1 MKQILNTFIIGS
13 LLVATASSCTA
24 KFEDINSN
32 PYQPGDLSA
41 DDYALGSAMNNLAG
55 CVVSPDVN
63 TAQFTDCLLGGPL
76 GGYFAHSQSNWKAT
90 ISNFNPTDDW
100 TRVFLKSDRVL
111 PVLYSNLNVVEVVSQ
126 NTNNPLPLAIA
137 NVIKVAAMHRV
148 TDAYGPIPY
157 SKIGADGSI
166 KTPYDSEQEVYN
178 KFFEE
183 LNAALQ
189 VMKNQENDRL
199 TASADYIYGGDVKK
213 WIRFANSL
221 KLRLAI
227 RIANV
232 DKTTAQK
239 MAEEA
244 VDPANGGVIEQG
256 DVKKW
261 IRFANSLKLRLAIR
275 IANVDKT
282 TAQKMA
288 EEAVDPANGG
298 VIEQNADNAAW
309 SYFSSSVNNP
319 IYVAK
324 EYNHVLS
331 HSTDG
336 LACLTGG
343 DTHASADIICYMNGY
358 NDSSV
363 NNPIYVAKEYNHV
376 LSHSTDGLA
385 CLTGGDTHAS
395 ADIICYMNGYNDPR
409 REKYFVKSEWMGQEY
424 VGLRRGIAIPDLNT
438 IGHKYSGINLKPTD
452 PLYWMNAAE
461 VAFLRAEAK
470 AIYGFNMHGEAKKF
484 YEDGIRLSFE
494 QWGVDGVDAYI
505 NSEEMESMSYTDPAS
520 LNSYPDELTSLT
532 VKWDESAT
540 PDEKQERIIIQ
551 KWIANWMLG
560 NEAWADYRRTGY
572 PHLMPA
578 TAAGNKSGGV
588 VNSERGARRIPYPA
602 DEYNDN
608 TENIQHAVS
617 NYLGGQDNMARDLW
631 WAKKN

>member
-1 MKQILNTFIIGS
+1 MKHILNTFIIGS

-76 GGYFAHSQSNWKAT
+76 GGYFADSQSNWKAT

-244 VDPANGGVIEQG
+244 VDPANGGVIEQ
-256 DVKKW
+256 
-261 IRFANSLKLRLAIR
+261 
-275 IANVDKT
+275 
-282 TAQKMA
+282 
-288 EEAVDPANGG
+288 
-298 VIEQNADNAAW
+298 NADNAAW
-309 SYFSSSVNNP
+309 SYFS
-319 IYVAK
+319 
-324 EYNHVLS
+324 
-331 HSTDG
+331 
-336 LACLTGG
+336 
-343 DTHASADIICYMNGY
+343 
-358 NDSSV
+358 SSV

-470 AIYGFNMHGEAKKF
+470 AIYGFNMHGEAKRF

-578 TAAGNKSGGV
+578 TAVGNKSGGV

>member
-1 MKQILNTFIIGS
+1 MKHILNTFIIGS

-126 NTNNPLPLAIA
+126 NSNNPLPLAIA

-148 TDAYGPIPY
+148 ADAYGPIPY

-183 LNAALQ
+183 LNAAIQ

-199 TASADYIYGGDVKK
+199 TASADYIYG
-213 WIRFANSL
+213 
-221 KLRLAI
+221 
-227 RIANV
+227 
-232 DKTTAQK
+232 
-239 MAEEA
+239 
-244 VDPANGGVIEQG
+244 G

-358 NDSSV
+358 ND
-363 NNPIYVAKEYNHV
+363 
-376 LSHSTDGLA
+376 
-385 CLTGGDTHAS
+385 
-395 ADIICYMNGYNDPR
+395 PR
-409 REKYFVKSEWMGQEY
+409 REKYFVKSEWVGQEY
-424 VGLRRGIAIPDLNT
+424 VGLRRGIIIPDLNT

-540 PDEKQERIIIQ
+540 PEEKQERIIIQ
-551 KWIANWMLG
+551 KWIANWILG

-588 VNSERGARRIPYPA
+588 VNSERGARRIPYPV

-608 TENIQHAVS
+608 TENIQYAVS

>member
-1 MKQILNTFIIGS
+1 MKHILNTFIIGS

-76 GGYFAHSQSNWKAT
+76 GGYFADSQSNWKAT

-148 TDAYGPIPY
+148 ADAYGPIPY

-244 VDPANGGVIEQG
+244 VDPANGGVIEQ
-256 DVKKW
+256 
-261 IRFANSLKLRLAIR
+261 
-275 IANVDKT
+275 
-282 TAQKMA
+282 
-288 EEAVDPANGG
+288 
-298 VIEQNADNAAW
+298 NADNAAW
-309 SYFSSSVNNP
+309 SYFS
-319 IYVAK
+319 
-324 EYNHVLS
+324 
-331 HSTDG
+331 
-336 LACLTGG
+336 
-343 DTHASADIICYMNGY
+343 
-358 NDSSV
+358 SSV

-494 QWGVDGVDAYI
+494 QWGADGVDAYI

-578 TAAGNKSGGV
+578 TAVGNKSGGV

>member
-244 VDPANGGVIEQG
+244 VDPANGGVIEQ
-256 DVKKW
+256 
-261 IRFANSLKLRLAIR
+261 
-275 IANVDKT
+275 
-282 TAQKMA
+282 
-288 EEAVDPANGG
+288 
-298 VIEQNADNAAW
+298 NADNAAW
-309 SYFSSSVNNP
+309 SYFS
-319 IYVAK
+319 
-324 EYNHVLS
+324 
-331 HSTDG
+331 
-336 LACLTGG
+336 
-343 DTHASADIICYMNGY
+343 
-358 NDSSV
+358 SSV

-578 TAAGNKSGGV
+578 TAVGNKSGGV

>member
-244 VDPANGGVIEQG
+244 VDPANGGVIEQ
-256 DVKKW
+256 
-261 IRFANSLKLRLAIR
+261 
-275 IANVDKT
+275 
-282 TAQKMA
+282 
-288 EEAVDPANGG
+288 
-298 VIEQNADNAAW
+298 NADNAAW
-309 SYFSSSVNNP
+309 SYFS
-319 IYVAK
+319 
-324 EYNHVLS
+324 
-331 HSTDG
+331 
-336 LACLTGG
+336 
-343 DTHASADIICYMNGY
+343 
-358 NDSSV
+358 SSV

-578 TAAGNKSGGV
+578 TAVGNKSGGV

-608 TENIQHAVS
+608 TENIQYAVS

>member
-1 MKQILNTFIIGS
+1 MKHILNTFIIGS
-13 LLVATASSCTA
+13 LIAATAASCTA

-76 GGYFAHSQSNWKAT
+76 GGYFADSQSNWKAT

-148 TDAYGPIPY
+148 ADAYGPIPY

-244 VDPANGGVIEQG
+244 VDPANGGVIEQ
-256 DVKKW
+256 
-261 IRFANSLKLRLAIR
+261 
-275 IANVDKT
+275 
-282 TAQKMA
+282 
-288 EEAVDPANGG
+288 
-298 VIEQNADNAAW
+298 NADNAAW
-309 SYFSSSVNNP
+309 SYFS
-319 IYVAK
+319 
-324 EYNHVLS
+324 
-331 HSTDG
+331 
-336 LACLTGG
+336 
-343 DTHASADIICYMNGY
+343 
-358 NDSSV
+358 SSV

-424 VGLRRGIAIPDLNT
+424 VGLRRGIIIPDLNT

-578 TAAGNKSGGV
+578 TAVGNKSGGV

>member
-1 MKQILNTFIIGS
+1 MG
-13 LLVATASSCTA
+13 
-24 KFEDINSN
+24 
-32 PYQPGDLSA
+32 
-41 DDYALGSAMNNLAG
+41 
-55 CVVSPDVN
+55 
-63 TAQFTDCLLGGPL
+63 
-76 GGYFAHSQSNWKAT
+76 
-90 ISNFNPTDDW
+90 NF
-100 TRVFLKSDRVL
+100 S
-111 PVLYSNLNVVEVVSQ
+111 
-126 NTNNPLPLAIA
+126 
-137 NVIKVAAMHRV
+137 
-148 TDAYGPIPY
+148 
-157 SKIGADGSI
+157 
-166 KTPYDSEQEVYN
+166 
-178 KFFEE
+178 EE

-244 VDPANGGVIEQG
+244 VDPANGGVIEQ
-256 DVKKW
+256 
-261 IRFANSLKLRLAIR
+261 
-275 IANVDKT
+275 
-282 TAQKMA
+282 
-288 EEAVDPANGG
+288 
-298 VIEQNADNAAW
+298 NADNAAW
-309 SYFSSSVNNP
+309 SYFS
-319 IYVAK
+319 
-324 EYNHVLS
+324 
-331 HSTDG
+331 
-336 LACLTGG
+336 
-343 DTHASADIICYMNGY
+343 
-358 NDSSV
+358 SSV

-578 TAAGNKSGGV
+578 TAVGNKSGGV

>member
-244 VDPANGGVIEQG
+244 VDPANGGVIEQ
-256 DVKKW
+256 
-261 IRFANSLKLRLAIR
+261 
-275 IANVDKT
+275 
-282 TAQKMA
+282 
-288 EEAVDPANGG
+288 
-298 VIEQNADNAAW
+298 NADNAAW
-309 SYFSSSVNNP
+309 SYFS
-319 IYVAK
+319 
-324 EYNHVLS
+324 
-331 HSTDG
+331 
-336 LACLTGG
+336 
-343 DTHASADIICYMNGY
+343 
-358 NDSSV
+358 SSV

-409 REKYFVKSEWMGQEY
+409 REKYFVKSEWVGQEY
-424 VGLRRGIAIPDLNT
+424 VGLRRGIIIPDLNT

>member
-1 MKQILNTFIIGS
+1 MKHILNTFIIGS

-76 GGYFAHSQSNWKAT
+76 GGYFADSQSNWKAT

-244 VDPANGGVIEQG
+244 VDPANGGVIEQ
-256 DVKKW
+256 
-261 IRFANSLKLRLAIR
+261 
-275 IANVDKT
+275 
-282 TAQKMA
+282 
-288 EEAVDPANGG
+288 
-298 VIEQNADNAAW
+298 NADNAAW
-309 SYFSSSVNNP
+309 SYFS
-319 IYVAK
+319 
-324 EYNHVLS
+324 
-331 HSTDG
+331 
-336 LACLTGG
+336 
-343 DTHASADIICYMNGY
+343 
-358 NDSSV
+358 SSV

-572 PHLMPA
+572 PHLIPA
-578 TAAGNKSGGV
+578 TAVGNKSGGV

>member
-244 VDPANGGVIEQG
+244 VDPANGGVIEQ
-256 DVKKW
+256 
-261 IRFANSLKLRLAIR
+261 
-275 IANVDKT
+275 
-282 TAQKMA
+282 
-288 EEAVDPANGG
+288 
-298 VIEQNADNAAW
+298 NADNAAW
-309 SYFSSSVNNP
+309 SYFS
-319 IYVAK
+319 
-324 EYNHVLS
+324 
-331 HSTDG
+331 
-336 LACLTGG
+336 
-343 DTHASADIICYMNGY
+343 
-358 NDSSV
+358 SSV

-551 KWIANWMLG
+551 KWIANWILG

-588 VNSERGARRIPYPA
+588 VNSERGARRIPYPV

-608 TENIQHAVS
+608 TENIQYAVS

>member
-1 MKQILNTFIIGS
+1 MKHILNTFIIGS

-76 GGYFAHSQSNWKAT
+76 GGYFADSQSNWKAT

-244 VDPANGGVIEQG
+244 VDPANGGVIEQ
-256 DVKKW
+256 
-261 IRFANSLKLRLAIR
+261 
-275 IANVDKT
+275 
-282 TAQKMA
+282 
-288 EEAVDPANGG
+288 
-298 VIEQNADNAAW
+298 NADNAAW
-309 SYFSSSVNNP
+309 SYFS
-319 IYVAK
+319 
-324 EYNHVLS
+324 
-331 HSTDG
+331 
-336 LACLTGG
+336 
-343 DTHASADIICYMNGY
+343 
-358 NDSSV
+358 SSV

>member
-1 MKQILNTFIIGS
+1 MKHILNTFIIGS

-76 GGYFAHSQSNWKAT
+76 GGYFADSQSNWKAT

-148 TDAYGPIPY
+148 ADAYGPIPY

-244 VDPANGGVIEQG
+244 VDPANGGVIEQ
-256 DVKKW
+256 
-261 IRFANSLKLRLAIR
+261 
-275 IANVDKT
+275 
-282 TAQKMA
+282 
-288 EEAVDPANGG
+288 
-298 VIEQNADNAAW
+298 NADNAAW
-309 SYFSSSVNNP
+309 SYFS
-319 IYVAK
+319 
-324 EYNHVLS
+324 
-331 HSTDG
+331 
-336 LACLTGG
+336 
-343 DTHASADIICYMNGY
+343 
-358 NDSSV
+358 SSV

-424 VGLRRGIAIPDLNT
+424 VGLRRGITIPDLNT

-470 AIYGFNMHGEAKKF
+470 AIYGFNMRGEAKNF

-494 QWGVDGVDAYI
+494 QWGADGVDAYI

-572 PHLMPA
+572 PHLIPA

>member
-1 MKQILNTFIIGS
+1 MKHILNTFIIGS

-76 GGYFAHSQSNWKAT
+76 GGYFADSQSNWKAT

-244 VDPANGGVIEQG
+244 VDPANGGVIEQ
-256 DVKKW
+256 
-261 IRFANSLKLRLAIR
+261 
-275 IANVDKT
+275 
-282 TAQKMA
+282 
-288 EEAVDPANGG
+288 
-298 VIEQNADNAAW
+298 NADNAAW
-309 SYFSSSVNNP
+309 SYFS
-319 IYVAK
+319 
-324 EYNHVLS
+324 
-331 HSTDG
+331 
-336 LACLTGG
+336 
-343 DTHASADIICYMNGY
+343 
-358 NDSSV
+358 SSV

-578 TAAGNKSGGV
+578 TAVGNKSGGV

-608 TENIQHAVS
+608 TENIQYAVS

>member
-1 MKQILNTFIIGS
+1 MKHILNTFIIGS

-76 GGYFAHSQSNWKAT
+76 GGYFADSQSNWKAT

-244 VDPANGGVIEQG
+244 VDPANGGVIEQ
-256 DVKKW
+256 
-261 IRFANSLKLRLAIR
+261 
-275 IANVDKT
+275 
-282 TAQKMA
+282 
-288 EEAVDPANGG
+288 
-298 VIEQNADNAAW
+298 NADNAAW
-309 SYFSSSVNNP
+309 SYFS
-319 IYVAK
+319 
-324 EYNHVLS
+324 
-331 HSTDG
+331 
-336 LACLTGG
+336 
-343 DTHASADIICYMNGY
+343 
-358 NDSSV
+358 SSV

-588 VNSERGARRIPYPA
+588 VNSERGARRIPYPV

-608 TENIQHAVS
+608 TENIQYAVS

>member
-1 MKQILNTFIIGS
+1 MKHILNTFIIGS

-76 GGYFAHSQSNWKAT
+76 GGYFADSQSNWKAT

-148 TDAYGPIPY
+148 ADAYGPIPY

-227 RIANV
+227 RIV
-232 DKTTAQK
+232 
-239 MAEEA
+239 
-244 VDPANGGVIEQG
+244 
-256 DVKKW
+256 
-261 IRFANSLKLRLAIR
+261 
-275 IANVDKT
+275 NVDKT

-309 SYFSSSVNNP
+309 SYFS
-319 IYVAK
+319 
-324 EYNHVLS
+324 
-331 HSTDG
+331 
-336 LACLTGG
+336 
-343 DTHASADIICYMNGY
+343 
-358 NDSSV
+358 SSV

-578 TAAGNKSGGV
+578 TAVGNKSGGV

>member
-1 MKQILNTFIIGS
+1 MKHILNTFIIGS

-76 GGYFAHSQSNWKAT
+76 GGYFADSQSNWKAT

-244 VDPANGGVIEQG
+244 VDPANGGVIEQ
-256 DVKKW
+256 
-261 IRFANSLKLRLAIR
+261 
-275 IANVDKT
+275 
-282 TAQKMA
+282 
-288 EEAVDPANGG
+288 
-298 VIEQNADNAAW
+298 NADNAAW
-309 SYFSSSVNNP
+309 SYFS
-319 IYVAK
+319 
-324 EYNHVLS
+324 
-331 HSTDG
+331 
-336 LACLTGG
+336 
-343 DTHASADIICYMNGY
+343 
-358 NDSSV
+358 SSV

-578 TAAGNKSGGV
+578 TAVGNKSGGV

>member
-244 VDPANGGVIEQG
+244 VDPANGGVIEQ
-256 DVKKW
+256 
-261 IRFANSLKLRLAIR
+261 
-275 IANVDKT
+275 
-282 TAQKMA
+282 
-288 EEAVDPANGG
+288 
-298 VIEQNADNAAW
+298 NADNAAW
-309 SYFSSSVNNP
+309 SYFS
-319 IYVAK
+319 
-324 EYNHVLS
+324 
-331 HSTDG
+331 
-336 LACLTGG
+336 
-343 DTHASADIICYMNGY
+343 
-358 NDSSV
+358 SSV

>member
-126 NTNNPLPLAIA
+126 NSNNPLPLAIA

-148 TDAYGPIPY
+148 ADAYGPIPY

-183 LNAALQ
+183 LNAAIQ

-199 TASADYIYGGDVKK
+199 TASADYIYG
-213 WIRFANSL
+213 
-221 KLRLAI
+221 
-227 RIANV
+227 
-232 DKTTAQK
+232 
-239 MAEEA
+239 
-244 VDPANGGVIEQG
+244 G

-358 NDSSV
+358 ND
-363 NNPIYVAKEYNHV
+363 
-376 LSHSTDGLA
+376 
-385 CLTGGDTHAS
+385 
-395 ADIICYMNGYNDPR
+395 PR
-409 REKYFVKSEWMGQEY
+409 REKYFVKSEWVGQEY
-424 VGLRRGIAIPDLNT
+424 VGLRRGIIIPDLNT

-540 PDEKQERIIIQ
+540 PEEKQERIIIQ
-551 KWIANWMLG
+551 KWIANWILG

-588 VNSERGARRIPYPA
+588 VNSERGARRIPYPV

-608 TENIQHAVS
+608 TENIQYAVS

>member
-76 GGYFAHSQSNWKAT
+76 GGYFADSQSNWKAT

-244 VDPANGGVIEQG
+244 VDPANGGVIEQ
-256 DVKKW
+256 
-261 IRFANSLKLRLAIR
+261 
-275 IANVDKT
+275 
-282 TAQKMA
+282 
-288 EEAVDPANGG
+288 
-298 VIEQNADNAAW
+298 NADNAAW
-309 SYFSSSVNNP
+309 SYFS
-319 IYVAK
+319 
-324 EYNHVLS
+324 
-331 HSTDG
+331 
-336 LACLTGG
+336 
-343 DTHASADIICYMNGY
+343 
-358 NDSSV
+358 SSV

>member
-126 NTNNPLPLAIA
+126 NSNNPLPLAIA

-148 TDAYGPIPY
+148 ADAYGPIPY

-183 LNAALQ
+183 LNAAIQ

-199 TASADYIYGGDVKK
+199 TASADYIYG
-213 WIRFANSL
+213 
-221 KLRLAI
+221 
-227 RIANV
+227 
-232 DKTTAQK
+232 
-239 MAEEA
+239 
-244 VDPANGGVIEQG
+244 G

-358 NDSSV
+358 ND
-363 NNPIYVAKEYNHV
+363 
-376 LSHSTDGLA
+376 
-385 CLTGGDTHAS
+385 
-395 ADIICYMNGYNDPR
+395 PR
-409 REKYFVKSEWMGQEY
+409 REKYFVKSEWVGQEY
-424 VGLRRGIAIPDLNT
+424 VGLRRGIIIPDLNT

-540 PDEKQERIIIQ
+540 PEEKQERIIIQ

-588 VNSERGARRIPYPA
+588 VNSERGARRIPYPV

-608 TENIQHAVS
+608 TENIQYAVS

>member
-1 MKQILNTFIIGS
+1 MKHILNTFIIGS

-76 GGYFAHSQSNWKAT
+76 GGYFADSQSNWKAT

-244 VDPANGGVIEQG
+244 VDPANGGVIEQ
-256 DVKKW
+256 
-261 IRFANSLKLRLAIR
+261 
-275 IANVDKT
+275 
-282 TAQKMA
+282 
-288 EEAVDPANGG
+288 
-298 VIEQNADNAAW
+298 NADNAAW
-309 SYFSSSVNNP
+309 SYFS
-319 IYVAK
+319 
-324 EYNHVLS
+324 
-331 HSTDG
+331 
-336 LACLTGG
+336 
-343 DTHASADIICYMNGY
+343 
-358 NDSSV
+358 SSV

-578 TAAGNKSGGV
+578 TAVGNKSGGV

-617 NYLGGQDNMARDLW
+617 NYLGGQDNLARDLW

>member
-183 LNAALQ
+183 LNAAIQ

-199 TASADYIYGGDVKK
+199 TASADYIYG
-213 WIRFANSL
+213 
-221 KLRLAI
+221 
-227 RIANV
+227 
-232 DKTTAQK
+232 
-239 MAEEA
+239 
-244 VDPANGGVIEQG
+244 G

-358 NDSSV
+358 ND
-363 NNPIYVAKEYNHV
+363 
-376 LSHSTDGLA
+376 
-385 CLTGGDTHAS
+385 
-395 ADIICYMNGYNDPR
+395 PR
-409 REKYFVKSEWMGQEY
+409 REKYFVKSEWVGQEY
-424 VGLRRGIAIPDLNT
+424 VGLRRGIIIPDLNT

-578 TAAGNKSGGV
+578 TAVGNKSGGV

>member
-183 LNAALQ
+183 LNAAIQ

-199 TASADYIYGGDVKK
+199 TASADYIYG
-213 WIRFANSL
+213 
-221 KLRLAI
+221 
-227 RIANV
+227 
-232 DKTTAQK
+232 
-239 MAEEA
+239 
-244 VDPANGGVIEQG
+244 G

-358 NDSSV
+358 ND
-363 NNPIYVAKEYNHV
+363 
-376 LSHSTDGLA
+376 
-385 CLTGGDTHAS
+385 
-395 ADIICYMNGYNDPR
+395 PR
-409 REKYFVKSEWMGQEY
+409 REKYFVKSEWVGQEY
-424 VGLRRGIAIPDLNT
+424 VGLRRGIIIPDLNT

-588 VNSERGARRIPYPA
+588 VNSERGARRIPYPV

-608 TENIQHAVS
+608 TENIQYAVS